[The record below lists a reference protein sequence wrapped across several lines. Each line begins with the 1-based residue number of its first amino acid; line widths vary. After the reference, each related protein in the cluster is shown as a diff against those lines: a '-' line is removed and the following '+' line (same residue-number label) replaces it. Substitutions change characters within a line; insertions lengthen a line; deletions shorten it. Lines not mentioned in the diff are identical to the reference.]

1 MLLIWRQKPA
11 FPRQM
16 GKTIDYFARQRH
28 YVSMGDKE
36 ILAGRSLRATPFSPI
51 IITESTLQNPR
62 RVQTLIKRI
71 SQRVLRRSR
80 RSSFFLPQPG
90 HERLV
95 KWIES
100 QVEEKFSQTDI
111 LCTPTVFLGIL
122 AALAQKDVG
131 LIRCQRQL
139 VRLTA
144 LREKLFPAEQSEG
157 YRIPPGDWEKFSQP
171 LQAVGIDERDAAETG
186 LTLRSTG
193 FETLCRTADILAQFC
208 HMMRD
213 FMANGMIILALGEE
227 VLIESAVW
235 GAGKIEEI
243 GRLPADEMV
252 RAERELGHDL
262 DSLFKLAIYALFLS
276 KKQEAYPTQLAKILT
291 AFSLWCLP
299 SAQDSLERGALA
311 AMENY
316 AKFEPL
322 FTTKSASPTAPG
334 NPLQNKMKD

>member
-1 MLLIWRQKPA
+1 MC
-11 FPRQM
+11 
-16 GKTIDYFARQRH
+16 
-28 YVSMGDKE
+28 DKE
-36 ILAGRSLRATPFSPI
+36 TLAGRSLRTTPFSPI
-51 IITESTLQNPR
+51 IITENSLQNPR

-100 QVEEKFSQTDI
+100 QGEEKFSQTDF
-111 LCTPTVFLGIL
+111 LCSPTVFLGIL
-122 AALAQKDVG
+122 AALAQKDGG

-139 VRLTA
+139 FRLIS
-144 LREKLFPAEQSEG
+144 LREKLFPAGQSEE
-157 YRIPPGDWEKFSQP
+157 YRIAPSDWEKFLHP
-171 LQAVGIDERDAAETG
+171 LQLVGIAERDVAETG

-193 FETLCRTADILAQFC
+193 FETLCRTADVLAQFC

-213 FMANGMIILALGEE
+213 FMANGMLILALGEE
-227 VLIESAVW
+227 VLVESAVW

-243 GRLPADEMV
+243 GRLSADEMT
-252 RAERELGHDL
+252 RAERELAHDP
-262 DSLFKLAIYALFLS
+262 DSLFRLAIYALFLS
-276 KKQEAYPTQLAKILT
+276 KKPEIYPPPLARILAT
-291 AFSLWCLP
+291 FALWCLP
-299 SAQDSLERGALA
+299 STQDDFERKASA

-322 FTTKSASPTAPG
+322 FVTKAAIFASEE
-334 NPLQNKMKD
+334 NPLQNKLKG